1 MPVALFVMKTMLNV
15 LDERFAEVHSR
26 SVSLI
31 QTLDDRDLFRKPRE
45 LANSMTIFSS
55 GGYILRSAA
64 TVEQTAGGIMTRLW
78 DDPFEWTLPE
88 KLSTVELVTEYLR
101 EVETTRQRAFGFI
114 ESDDAL
120 VRQIQAP
127 DNLRTIFD
135 VLLRSLAQAEHYQGR
150 AFAIAQMLSDT
161 KLPRL

>member
-1 MPVALFVMKTMLNV
+1 MPVALFVMKTMLDV

-31 QTLDDRDLFRKPRE
+31 QTLDDRDLFRKPPE

-55 GGYILRSAA
+55 GEYILRSAA

-88 KLSTVELVTEYLR
+88 KLSTVDLVIEHLH
-101 EVETTRQRAFGFI
+101 EVENTRQRAFSFI
-114 ESDDAL
+114 DSDEVL

-135 VLLRSLAQAEHYQGR
+135 VLLRSLSHAENYQGR
-150 AFAIAQMLSDT
+150 AFAISQMMSDA